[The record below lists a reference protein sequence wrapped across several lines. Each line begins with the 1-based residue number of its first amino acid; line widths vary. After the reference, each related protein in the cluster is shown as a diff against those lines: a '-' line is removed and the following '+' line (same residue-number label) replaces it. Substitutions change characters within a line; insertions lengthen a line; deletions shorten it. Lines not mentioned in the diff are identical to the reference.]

1 MKSIAVSSLLVF
13 FAIFMTET
21 IDAEELKS
29 SAKANPD
36 TEMIVDLNNPA
47 EPQDIYYSLTGHVY
61 KEGTGEWF
69 EGVTITFSGGID
81 PVVTNAYGLYS
92 VNVPRGWTGVA
103 TPLYC
108 NGNYTFAPSEIYYT
122 NVKKDYFDQDYTGTP
137 AQMFTVSGKFT
148 DYDTGGPISNE
159 EIDLGNGTIITTNEA
174 GEYSIEFVPC
184 TTDTLTPYL
193 EGYNF
198 NPVSRNYQT
207 INYNHID
214 QDFVSTPNYFGLP
227 PGWEYENTGDVHIIS
242 VISSANPNLCGVP
255 LQQGD
260 YIGVFYT
267 DDYGELKC
275 GGAGMW
281 SGTASTAVI
290 AQGDDGTTPEKDG
303 FAYGE
308 TFNWKVYRWT
318 ADQKEYTAI
327 PDFQCGGFLSCNNK
341 WYLTGLSIVDEL
353 IIYNEHF
360 IEIPEGWSGFSS
372 YLTPESQLV
381 THTMEPILDEL
392 VIMQTLTKMY
402 YPGQNINTIGLWKS
416 YYGYKI
422 RVNSDV
428 VLPVMG
434 CPETDT
440 QLSLSTTWNLI
451 PTISQ
456 CNVQLTELL
465 APVSDR
471 IIVVKEIAG
480 NNIYWPEWG
489 ISTLQTLLPGKS
501 YMIAVSQNAQITF
514 PDCSPMLKSQN
525 LNAPKIANST
535 PWNNPALTP
544 STHNIAIHAKA
555 LSDVKE
561 GDFIGAFTKDG
572 YCAGLC
578 EITNLDKNQ
587 AIAIFGDDVTT
598 PGTDGFMQD
607 DLISF
612 KLYRPSSKKEYK
624 LWVSFDQ
631 TLANGNGQFA
641 DNGLS
646 VIGELLFDATNIEG
660 LAENR
665 TMIFPNPSTG
675 EFEIVFANN
684 SKHHQADIFSLDGKS
699 VFSSKFIGN
708 IAINLSD
715 LPKGIYV
722 VKIAGGDIVKYEKLI
737 LE

>member
-1 MKSIAVSSLLVF
+1 MKSIAVSFFLVF
-13 FAIFMTET
+13 FAIFMAGTT
-21 IDAEELKS
+21 DAKELKPS
-29 SAKANPD
+29 GKANLD
-36 TEMIVDLNNPA
+36 TEMIADVNNPA
-47 EPQDIYYSLTGHVY
+47 EPQVVYFSLTGHVY

-81 PVVTNAYGLYS
+81 PVVSNANGLYS

-103 TPLYC
+103 TPTYC
-108 NGNYTFAPSEIYYT
+108 NGNYTFLPSEIYYT
-122 NVKKDYFDQDYTGTP
+122 NVKKDYFDQDYTGGPT
-137 AQMFTVSGKFT
+137 QLFTVSGKFT
-148 DYDTGGPISNE
+148 NFDTGDPISNQ
-159 EIDLGNGTIITTNEA
+159 EIDFGNGTIITTNEA
-174 GEYSIEFVPC
+174 GEYSIEFIPC

-198 NPVSRNYQT
+198 NPASRNYQS
-207 INYNHID
+207 INYNHVD
-214 QDFVSTPNYFGLP
+214 QDFVGTPNYFGLP
-227 PGWEYENTGDVHIIS
+227 PGWEYSNTSDVHIIS
-242 VISSANPNLCGVP
+242 VFVSSNPNLCGVP

-260 YIGVFYT
+260 YIGVFYI
-267 DDYGELKC
+267 DDFGELKC

-281 SGTASTAVI
+281 TGLASTAVI
-290 AQGDDGTTPEKDG
+290 AQRDDPYTPEKDG
-303 FAYGE
+303 FDSNE

-327 PDFQCGGFLSCNNK
+327 PDFQCGGMLSCDNK
-341 WYLTGLSIVDEL
+341 WHLTALSIVDEMD
-353 IIYNEHF
+353 IYNEHF
-360 IEIPEGWSGFSS
+360 IEIPEGWSGFST
-372 YLTPESQLV
+372 YLDPKSQLV
-381 THTMEPILDEL
+381 THTMAPILDEL

-456 CNVQLTELL
+456 CNVQLTELV

-471 IIVVKEIAG
+471 IIIVKEIAG
-480 NNIYWPEWG
+480 NNIFWPEMG

-501 YMIAVSQNAQITF
+501 YIVAVSQNAQITF
-514 PDCSPMLKSQN
+514 PDCTSALKSQN
-525 LNAPKIANST
+525 LNAPEITNNT
-535 PWNNPALTP
+535 PWNDPALTP
-544 STHNIAIHAKA
+544 STHNIAVHAKA
-555 LSDVKE
+555 LAGVEE
-561 GDFIGAFTKDG
+561 GDFIGTFTKDG

-578 EITNLDKNQ
+578 EITNLNKNQ
-587 AIAIFGDDVTT
+587 SITIFGDDITT
-598 PGTDGFMQD
+598 PETDGFMQG

-612 KLYRPSSKKEYK
+612 KLYRPSAKKEYN

-631 TLANGNGQFA
+631 TLASGFGQFA

-660 LAENR
+660 VTEDR

-684 SKHHQADIFSLDGKS
+684 SKYHHVDIFSLDGKS

-708 IAINLSD
+708 IAVNLSD
-715 LPKGIYV
+715 LSKGIYV
-722 VKIAGGDIVKYEKLI
+722 VKIAGDDIVKYEKLI